1 MPHVEHNGAA
11 LYVET
16 TGDPEA
22 PALLLI
28 HAGIANL
35 RMWDP
40 QVEAL
45 AREHFVVRFD
55 TRGFGL
61 TETQNVDFSNRAD
74 ALAVLDS
81 LGVHKATVIGCS
93 RGGTIAI
100 DVALEAPGRIRGL
113 CVIGSG
119 PSGFPELE
127 MTAREDELFDAMD
140 AAYEAKDWDLLLRLE
155 AELWAVGPLRDSADL
170 DPDFVERA
178 YELNRQ
184 NLPHVDEAP
193 VVIPLDP
200 PAYER
205 ITDVAVPALVMVGEH
220 DMTVALAQYEFL
232 LTTLP
237 AAEGHRFADSAH
249 LPNLEQPEEFE
260 TVLLDWLRRNDL

>member
-1 MPHVEHNGAA
+1 MPHLDASGAS
-11 LYVET
+11 LYYET
-16 TGDPEA
+16 DGSPDA

-28 HAGIANL
+28 HAGVANL

-61 TETQNVDFSNRAD
+61 TETQNVEFSNRAD

-81 LGVHKATVIGCS
+81 LGVHKATLIGCS

-100 DVALEAPGRIRGL
+100 DLALESPGRVLGL

-127 MTAREDELFDAMD
+127 LTSREDELVDQQD
-140 AAYEAKDWDLLLRLE
+140 AAYEAGDWPLLVRLE
-155 AELWAVGPLRDSADL
+155 TQFWYFGPERDKADL
-170 DPDFVERA
+170 DPRFVRQA
-178 YELNRQ
+178 YELASV
-184 NLPHVDEAP
+184 NLPRMEDAP
-193 VVIPLDP
+193 VPVPLEP
-200 PAYER
+200 PAHDR
-205 ITDVAVPALVMVGEH
+205 LADITVPTMVMVGEH
-220 DMTVALAQYEFL
+220 DVSAALAQFEYL
-232 LTTLP
+232 LTAIP
-237 AAEGHRFADSAH
+237 QADGARFAHSAH
-249 LPNLEQPEEFE
+249 LPNVEQPEEFE
-260 TVLLDWLRRNDL
+260 RVLLEWLGKHGL